1 MAEDNAVG
9 IGLGLVMNVC
19 FEILYFEM
27 LYYYFLSFK
36 WENVMER

>member
-9 IGLGLVMNVC
+9 IGLGLVMNFC
-19 FEILYFEM
+19 FEILDFEM

-36 WENVMER
+36 WEIVMER